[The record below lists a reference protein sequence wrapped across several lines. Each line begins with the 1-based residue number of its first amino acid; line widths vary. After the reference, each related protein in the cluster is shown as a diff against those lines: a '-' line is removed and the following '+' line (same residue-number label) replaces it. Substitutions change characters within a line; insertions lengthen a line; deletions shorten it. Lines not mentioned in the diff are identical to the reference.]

1 MKTNKYGIFNKKCGS
16 SVKFTLIELLVV
28 IAIIAILAAMLMP
41 ALNGAKNKARTTN
54 CASNQKQLISAMNVY
69 LSDYDDRF
77 DIRAAG
83 PEVTWERNNQNSH
96 YGTVFCTLG
105 YLARGN
111 VYFCPV
117 METSNVDHPDCNAL
131 NFRKYTIGIR
141 EMHAYSTPSI
151 LITQSFLAGHFK
163 RLKGPSRYFTFAD
176 TTKYAATPRKCSDPR
191 AQIHHND
198 DGYVSVYEAH
208 NKLLNSAYLD
218 GHVATSSG
226 QEFIRTAIQNWKD
239 ITGSSPGPRAYLDF
253 YGVKHVISL

>member
-1 MKTNKYGIFNKKCGS
+1 MKTNKYDVFYSGCGH
-16 SVKFTLIELLVV
+16 SVKFTLIELLIV

-41 ALNGAKNKARTTN
+41 ALNSARNRARTIN
-54 CASNQKQLISAMNVY
+54 CASNQKQLMFAMSMY
-69 LSDYDDRF
+69 LSEHEDKF

-83 PEVTWERNNQNSH
+83 PEVTWDRNNQNSN
-96 YGTVFCTLG
+96 YATVFCTLG
-105 YLARGN
+105 YLPRGN
-111 VYFCPV
+111 VYFCPT
-117 METSNVDHPDCNAL
+117 METSTVDHPNCDGL
-131 NFRKYTIGIR
+131 NFRMYTIGMR
-141 EMHAYSTPSI
+141 EIHAYSTPAT
-151 LITQSFLAGHFK
+151 LITQSFLTGHFK
-163 RLKGPSRYFTFAD
+163 RINNPSHYFIFAD
-176 TTKYAATPRKCSDPR
+176 TTKDTANPSKHSDPR

-198 DGYVSVYEAH
+198 NGYISVYEAH

>member
-1 MKTNKYGIFNKKCGS
+1 MKTNKYGIFNTRCGR

-54 CASNQKQLISAMNVY
+54 CASNQKQLVSAMNVY

-83 PEVTWERNNQNSH
+83 PEVTWERNNSNSQ

-111 VYFCPV
+111 VYFCPA
-117 METSNVDHPDCNAL
+117 MGTSSVDHPDCNAL
-131 NFRKYTIGIR
+131 NFRKYTIGMR

-163 RLKGPSRYFTFAD
+163 RLKGPSRYFVFAD
-176 TTKYAATPRKCSDPR
+176 TTKDAANPRKCSKPR
-191 AQIHHND
+191 AQIHHREDN
-198 DGYVSVYEAH
+198 YVSVYEAH

-226 QEFIRTAIQNWKD
+226 REVIRTAIQSWKD